1 MSPAFL
7 AYTFLLA
14 FVSNAIFLLGIA
26 LIAGVSGL
34 IYGSRYIN
42 RSITVIA
49 REAGVPVFVIALFLV
64 AFSTSIPELTVA
76 VVSSLKGVPVLS
88 YGDIYG
94 SNIFNLAC
102 ILPVVLLV
110 SSKIVHVETLISRRE
125 QLAIYAISTLP
136 VLMMLTGT
144 FSRLDGIILLS
155 IFFIFLFHLIQNKR
169 IEIPPELVTAPT
181 MGEQRAA
188 SDTRRGPKRKNII
201 PRIVAGCWNIRND
214 LATFAFG
221 ALFLVGGAQLVVY
234 GAVGLAKEIHVPLFF
249 IGLLLISVGT
259 SLPELSFGIRSG
271 LEKRPENSMGDVIGS
286 SAVNSC
292 LVLGVSA
299 IICPMNVAPIWQ
311 TLRLPAYLMILVFAT
326 LFLLSFPKRGLNKYS
341 ALALLA
347 VYLVF
352 LSLQIRY
359 FGVQM

>member
-1 MSPAFL
+1 
-7 AYTFLLA
+7 
-14 FVSNAIFLLGIA
+14 
-26 LIAGVSGL
+26 
-34 IYGSRYIN
+34 
-42 RSITVIA
+42 
-49 REAGVPVFVIALFLV
+49 
-64 AFSTSIPELTVA
+64 
-76 VVSSLKGVPVLS
+76 
-88 YGDIYG
+88 
-94 SNIFNLAC
+94 
-102 ILPVVLLV
+102 
-110 SSKIVHVETLISRRE
+110 
-125 QLAIYAISTLP
+125 
-136 VLMMLTGT
+136 MMLTGT

-155 IFFIFLFHLIQNKR
+155 IFFIYLFYLIQNKR
-169 IEIPPELVTAPT
+169 IETPPELVTAPT
-181 MGEQRAA
+181 TGEQRAA
-188 SDTRRGPKRKNII
+188 GDTRVPKRKNII

-347 VYLVF
+347 VYFVF